1 MGNYKSFQTV
11 SRKDALD
18 DIYHIKNVLMRLDI
32 ELEILAVGTSEWK
45 KHIEKV
51 YGLLDSIAEDVNN

>member
-1 MGNYKSFQTV
+1 MGIYKSFQTA

-32 ELEILAVGTSEWK
+32 ELEILTVGTSEWK
-45 KHIEKV
+45 KDIEKV